1 MWVHGVGRLQPGEK
15 RKPKSPKVFSN
26 VEKMVPPFSSS
37 GTTDFVGL
45 LWQVGPLVWGKGVE
59 LLVKRVFK
67 RTRSL
72 YYRFV
77 RYAQAYFL
85 SNYGSLFSSTRSRA
99 VHQHTKKKRCS
110 RTQDTARF
118 SNFLRK
124 KNLRKK
130 PSRDKQGTNHGLG
143 PPSLGPQG
151 HWQNPKSF
159 PSVEVW
165 RRWREDE
172 GPIRRP
178 ERGGVNGSR

>member
-1 MWVHGVGRLQPGEK
+1 VR
-15 RKPKSPKVFSN
+15 
-26 VEKMVPPFSSS
+26 
-37 GTTDFVGL
+37 
-45 LWQVGPLVWGKGVE
+45 GKGVE

-67 RTRSL
+67 RTRYL

-124 KNLRKK
+124 KPEKK
-130 PSRDKQGTNHGLG
+130 TLKRQA
-143 PPSLGPQG
+143 
-151 HWQNPKSF
+151 
-159 PSVEVW
+159 
-165 RRWREDE
+165 RY
-172 GPIRRP
+172 
-178 ERGGVNGSR
+178 